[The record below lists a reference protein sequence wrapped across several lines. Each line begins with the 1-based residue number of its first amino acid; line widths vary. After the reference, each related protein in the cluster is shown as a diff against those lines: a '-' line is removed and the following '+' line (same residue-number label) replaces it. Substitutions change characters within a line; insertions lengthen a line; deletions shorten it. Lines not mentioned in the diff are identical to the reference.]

1 MGSVPLRVVE
11 AISTCFVVVSF
22 NYKNSKMNQ
31 KKKILMV
38 ESRKK
43 EISSL
48 WPHWEEGQ
56 RDPVTPQSR
65 LHLQGPE
72 VTLNRVKDVHI

>member
-1 MGSVPLRVVE
+1 
-11 AISTCFVVVSF
+11 
-22 NYKNSKMNQ
+22 
-31 KKKILMV
+31 MV

-56 RDPVTPQSR
+56 GDPVTPQSH